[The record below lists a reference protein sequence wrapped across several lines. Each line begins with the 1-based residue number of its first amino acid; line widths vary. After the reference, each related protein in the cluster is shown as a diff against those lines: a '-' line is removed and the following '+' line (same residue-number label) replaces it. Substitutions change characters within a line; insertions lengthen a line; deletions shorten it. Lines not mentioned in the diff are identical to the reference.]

1 MHYKYQSPWFIEALQ
16 SEGKLE
22 INELKTDITSDICI
36 VGGGFTGLWTALKIK
51 EKKPSINI
59 TIIEKDLC
67 GSGASGRNGGC
78 MIPQS
83 TKFTAMKKTIG
94 IKDAKKMVNAT
105 EDAVYNI
112 RDYCLQN
119 NIDAKIRLD
128 GVVYGATNKSHKGA
142 FENLVED
149 LKENQI
155 NSWERLSREKIQFI
169 SQFQIDSLKNLG
181 FNFILK
187 NDQFIFA
194 NHHVHLITI
203 QNFLNDPNSRNLRNH
218 RIVYSGIEDIKQ
230 DLKNHFRISLLK
242 KDWTKNFKEFELI
255 NQKFIKVYDSLK
267 KKFFLRKVLGNSYI
281 NLDEK
286 EISFLSNFFHENSFF
301 SDKFLSVYKAL
312 SQGWACWVKLNDTNL
327 DWNLYL
333 QPIDELFQIKEFFS
347 NNKFVF
353 LSALRKDNFFQM
365 YFKKHSLDI
374 DLVINFKSNFEEKK
388 ISLYIPT
395 KQLLPN
401 NPLFT
406 NSILD
411 KCKKLILFRKGLTLL
426 LSDDIDLKTN
436 LATELASTYGK
447 RVLLETIPSGRNEI
461 LCSSFDWWIMN
472 SYLIQIPEQIIIPL
486 LPIPNMSEPINA
498 ITVSHK
504 KKLSQDWFRDFFLP
518 QARIK
523 LERSISPLRR
533 NSGKLIILDGRA
545 NKRNWGRLLLQNIQ
559 PSKQINYMLPFD

>member
-1 MHYKYQSPWFIEALQ
+1 M
-16 SEGKLE
+16 LE
-22 INELKTDITSDICI
+22 ILSHQYLKNFLRDQ
-36 VGGGFTGLWTALKIK
+36 
-51 EKKPSINI
+51 SINWEHI
-59 TIIEKDLC
+59 YSFGRIVSKCIEND
-67 GSGASGRNGGC
+67 
-78 MIPQS
+78 S
-83 TKFTAMKKTIG
+83 TYLINSEIFSSYDWLPPIL
-94 IKDAKKMVNAT
+94 IS
-105 EDAVYNI
+105 
-112 RDYCLQN
+112 L
-119 NIDAKIRLD
+119 
-128 GVVYGATNKSHKGA
+128 
-142 FENLVED
+142 F
-149 LKENQI
+149 LKEEDSTFI
-155 NSWERLSREKIQFI
+155 LSKEKIQFI

-301 SDKFLSVYKAL
+301 SDKFLSVNKAL

-353 LSALRKDNFFQM
+353 LSALRKDNFF
-365 YFKKHSLDI
+365 
-374 DLVINFKSNFEEKK
+374 
-388 ISLYIPT
+388 
-395 KQLLPN
+395 
-401 NPLFT
+401 
-406 NSILD
+406 
-411 KCKKLILFRKGLTLL
+411 KCKKLILFRKGLTLV

-447 RVLLETIPSGRNEI
+447 RVLLETIPSGKNEI

>member
-1 MHYKYQSPWFIEALQ
+1 M
-16 SEGKLE
+16 LE
-22 INELKTDITSDICI
+22 ILSHQYLK
-36 VGGGFTGLWTALKIK
+36 
-51 EKKPSINI
+51 
-59 TIIEKDLC
+59 
-67 GSGASGRNGGC
+67 
-78 MIPQS
+78 
-83 TKFTAMKKTIG
+83 KFMRSKTIDWDHIYSFG
-94 IKDAKKMVNAT
+94 RIISKC
-105 EDAVYNI
+105 I
-112 RDYCLQN
+112 QN
-119 NIDAKIRLD
+119 DSTYL
-128 GVVYGATNKSHKGA
+128 
-142 FENLVED
+142 
-149 LKENQI
+149 I
-155 NSWERLSREKIQFI
+155 NSEIFFTKDWVFPTLIPLFLNEENSTFILSKEKIQFI
-169 SQFQIDSLKNLG
+169 SQFQIDSLRNLG

-187 NDQFIFA
+187 NDQFIFE
-194 NHHVHLITI
+194 NHHVRLITI
-203 QNFLNDPNSRNLRNH
+203 QNLLNNSNSRNLRNH

-242 KDWTKNFKEFELI
+242 KDWTKNFKEFALI

-267 KKFFLRKVLGNSYI
+267 KKFFMRKVLGNSYI
-281 NLDEK
+281 NLNEK
-286 EISFLSNFFHENSFF
+286 EISFFSNFFHENSFF
-301 SDKFLSVYKAL
+301 SDKFLRVNKAL
-312 SQGWACWVKLNDTNL
+312 SKGWACWVKLNDTNL
-327 DWNLYL
+327 DWTLYL
-333 QPIDELFQIKEFFS
+333 QPIDELSQIKKFFS

-365 YFKKHSLDI
+365 YFKKHSLNI

-388 ISLYIPT
+388 ISLYIPS

-411 KCKKLILFRKGLTLL
+411 KCKKLILFRKGLTLV

-436 LATELASTYGK
+436 IATELASKYGK
-447 RVLLETIPSGRNEI
+447 RVLLETIPSGKNEI

-504 KKLSQDWFRDFFLP
+504 KKLSQDWFRDLFLP

-523 LERSISPLRR
+523 LERSISPIRR

-559 PSKQINYMLPFD
+559 PSKKINYMLPFD

>member
-1 MHYKYQSPWFIEALQ
+1 M
-16 SEGKLE
+16 LE
-22 INELKTDITSDICI
+22 ILSHQYLKKFLRDQ
-36 VGGGFTGLWTALKIK
+36 
-51 EKKPSINI
+51 SINWEHI
-59 TIIEKDLC
+59 YSFGRIISKCIEND
-67 GSGASGRNGGC
+67 
-78 MIPQS
+78 S
-83 TKFTAMKKTIG
+83 TYLINSEIFS
-94 IKDAKKMVNAT
+94 
-105 EDAVYNI
+105 
-112 RDYCLQN
+112 
-119 NIDAKIRLD
+119 
-128 GVVYGATNKSHKGA
+128 SHDW
-142 FENLVED
+142 FPPILISLS
-149 LKENQI
+149 LKEEDSTFI
-155 NSWERLSREKIQFI
+155 LSDEKIQFI
-169 SQFQIDSLKNLG
+169 KNFQIDLLKNLG
-181 FNFILK
+181 LNFIFK
-187 NDQFIFA
+187 NDQLIFA
-194 NHHVHLITI
+194 NHHVRLITI
-203 QNFLNDPNSRNLRNH
+203 KDLLKNPNSLNLRNH
-218 RIVYSGIEDIKQ
+218 RIVYSGVENVRQ
-230 DLKNHFRISLLK
+230 DLRNHFRISLLK
-242 KDWTKNFKEFELI
+242 KDWTKNFKEFEFI
-255 NQKFIKVYDSLK
+255 NQKFIKVYDALK
-267 KKFFLRKVLGNSYI
+267 KKFFMRKVFGNSYI

-312 SQGWACWVKLNDTNL
+312 AQGWACWVKLNDKNL

-333 QPIDELFQIKEFFS
+333 QPIDELLQIKEFFS

-353 LSALRKDNFFQM
+353 LSALREDNFFQI
-365 YFKKHSLDI
+365 YLKKQSLDI

-388 ISLYIPT
+388 ISLYVPS

-411 KCKKLILFRKGLTLL
+411 KCKKLILFRKGLTLV

-436 LATELASTYGK
+436 LASELASNYGK
-447 RVLLETIPSGRNEI
+447 RVLLETIPIHNNEI
-461 LCSSFDWWIMN
+461 LCSSYDWWIMN

-504 KKLSQDWFRDFFLP
+504 KKLSQDWFRDFLLP

>member
-1 MHYKYQSPWFIEALQ
+1 M
-16 SEGKLE
+16 LE
-22 INELKTDITSDICI
+22 ILSHQYLKSFLRDQ
-36 VGGGFTGLWTALKIK
+36 
-51 EKKPSINI
+51 SINWVHI
-59 TIIEKDLC
+59 Y
-67 GSGASGRNGGC
+67 SFGRLISKCIDND
-78 MIPQS
+78 S
-83 TKFTAMKKTIG
+83 TYLINSEIFSSNDWLPPIL
-94 IKDAKKMVNAT
+94 IS
-105 EDAVYNI
+105 
-112 RDYCLQN
+112 L
-119 NIDAKIRLD
+119 
-128 GVVYGATNKSHKGA
+128 
-142 FENLVED
+142 F
-149 LKENQI
+149 LKEEDSTFI
-155 NSWERLSREKIQFI
+155 LSKEKIQFI
-169 SQFQIDSLKNLG
+169 SQLQIDLLKNLG

-187 NDQFIFA
+187 NDQLIFA
-194 NHHVHLITI
+194 NHNVRLITI
-203 QNFLNDPNSRNLRNH
+203 QDLLNDPNSLNLRNH

-230 DLKNHFRISLLK
+230 DLKNHFRISLFK

-267 KKFFLRKVLGNSYI
+267 KKFFMRRVFGTSYI
-281 NLDEK
+281 HLDEK
-286 EISFLSNFFHENSFF
+286 EISFFSNFFHENSCF
-301 SDKFLSVYKAL
+301 SDKFLSINKAL

-327 DWNLYL
+327 DWDLYL
-333 QPIDELFQIKEFFS
+333 QPIDELSQIKEFFS

-353 LSALRKDNFFQM
+353 LSALRRDNFLQM
-365 YFKKHSLDI
+365 YLKKHSLNI

-388 ISLYIPT
+388 IAIYIPS

-406 NSILD
+406 NSISD
-411 KCKKLILFRKGLTLL
+411 KCKKLILFRKGLTLV

-436 LATELASTYGK
+436 LATELASRFGK
-447 RVLLETIPSGRNEI
+447 RVLLETIPSNRNEI

-533 NSGKLIILDGRA
+533 NSGKLIILDGRVK
-545 NKRNWGRLLLQNIQ
+545 KRNWGRLLLRNIQ
-559 PSKQINYMLPFD
+559 PSKEINHMLPFD